1 METTHDFKD
10 TPHHLGKLLICSI
23 ALGAFEWL
31 IIQVFR
37 DYIGF
42 SNLEAW
48 GIGLGINLI
57 YVIAAILNPKAL
69 IDPMFF

>member
-1 METTHDFKD
+1 METTHDFKIL
-10 TPHHLGKLLICSI
+10 PHHWSKLMICSLTL
-23 ALGAFEWL
+23 AGLEWL

-57 YVIAAILNPKAL
+57 YIITAIRNPSAL
-69 IDPMFF
+69 IDPMFL

>member
-1 METTHDFKD
+1 METTHDFKIL
-10 TPHHLGKLLICSI
+10 PHHWIKLMICSL
-23 ALGAFEWL
+23 ALAGLEWL

-48 GIGLGINLI
+48 IIGAGINLI
-57 YVIAAILNPKAL
+57 YILAAVRNPREL
-69 IDPMFF
+69 IDPMFL